1 MKGLYVLL
9 ILFIGVVGCSGD
21 NTSSEY
27 SKEIKELEGYL
38 EGVDSVEEAFLSFDS
53 LQAVTFNMKYEY
65 YKRILRK
72 FYVVDSI
79 DVEFARRMTLF
90 KAMKNA
96 KAYPELRQK
105 YIEELSYT
113 RSQLKKLI
121 ETLENVDNIEDPKF
135 DKNKIPDYIALE
147 KKGAQTIIQTVNSYT
162 TMLNTQKIMYDTLN
176 PYIEPF
182 VDSIVQANGLEK

>member
-1 MKGLYVLL
+1 MKVFYLIL
-9 ILFIGVVGCSGD
+9 ILFLGVVACDANESSG
-21 NTSSEY
+21 EY
-27 SKEIKELEGYL
+27 SEEIKELKTYL
-38 EGVDSVEEAFLSFDS
+38 TSVDSVEKAFLSFDS
-53 LQAVTFNMKYEY
+53 LEAVTFNEKYEY

-96 KAYPELRQK
+96 KRYAEFRSK
-105 YIEELSYT
+105 YLEELSYT
-113 RSQLKKLI
+113 RSQLNKLI
-121 ETLENVDNIEDPKF
+121 ETLENVDNIEDPNF
-135 DKNKIPDYIALE
+135 DKSKIPDYITLE

-162 TMLNTQKIMYDTLN
+162 TMLKTQKIMYDTLN

-182 VDSIVQANGLEK
+182 VDSIVQANGLEN